1 MRPVL
6 LLSILFAVPA
16 HASPG
21 AIDLDALA
29 ASAGELGF
37 SPPPADIAVPPP
49 PRPAAFA
56 PVAASAAAFSR
67 VSLAG
72 LLDRHWTA
80 VDWFDDVSGRTYAAG
95 TLDVD
100 GSAWL
105 VVSPPGRAPLLV
117 KVERGM
123 SASWTAGGRRYSLD
137 LDVSIFRPRLNNLF
151 EIKDAD
157 SGATL
162 WRSRIGDLFRKT
174 DAAGLAVSIAGRPY
188 RLFLSRL
195 PDASARPAAPSDR
208 IGVCLVYD
216 GADASSDGF
225 ESYRF
230 LLSDLESTPRSVRLH
245 GGDRAILS
253 VSSDGGELTVSD

>member
-1 MRPVL
+1 MKPAL
-6 LLSILFAVPA
+6 LLSIALAVPA
-16 HASPG
+16 HALPG

-29 ASAGELGF
+29 ASAGESGF
-37 SPPPADIAVPPP
+37 SLPPGAIAVPPP
-49 PRPAAFA
+49 SPTAAFV
-56 PVAASAAAFSR
+56 PVSASAAAFSR

-80 VDWFDDVSGRTYAAG
+80 VDWFDDAAGRTYVAG
-95 TLDVD
+95 TLGVD

-105 VVSPPGRAPLLV
+105 VVSPSGRAPLLV

-123 SASWTAGGRRYSLD
+123 SASWMVGGRRYSLD
-137 LDVSIFRPRLNNLF
+137 LDVSIFRARLNNLF

-157 SGATL
+157 TRATL
-162 WRSRIGDLFRKT
+162 WRSRIIDVFRKT
-174 DAAGLAVSIAGRPY
+174 GAAGLAVSIAGRPY
-188 RLFLSRL
+188 RLFVSRL
-195 PDASARPAAPSDR
+195 PDASVRPAAPSDR

-216 GADASSDGF
+216 GADAPSDGF

-230 LLSDLESTPRSVRLH
+230 LLSDLESSPRSARLH
-245 GGDRAILS
+245 GGDQAILS

>member
-1 MRPVL
+1 MKPVL
-6 LLSILFAVPA
+6 LLSIALAVPV
-16 HASPG
+16 HALPG

-29 ASAGELGF
+29 ASAGEFGF
-37 SPPPADIAVPPP
+37 SLPPGGIAVPPP
-49 PRPAAFA
+49 PRPPASAAIAA
-56 PVAASAAAFSR
+56 PVAAYQR

-72 LLDRHWTA
+72 LLDRYWTE
-80 VDWFDDVSGRTYAAG
+80 VDWFDDAAGRTYISG

-100 GSAWL
+100 GSPWL
-105 VVSPPGRAPLLV
+105 VVAPCGRAPLMV

-123 SASWTAGGRRYSLD
+123 SASWAAGGHRYSLD
-137 LDVSIFRPRLNNLF
+137 LDVSIFRARLNNLF

-174 DAAGLAVSIAGRPY
+174 DATGTAVSIAGRPY

-195 PDASARPAAPSDR
+195 PDVSVRPAGASDR
-208 IGVCLVYD
+208 IGVCLIYD
-216 GADASSDGF
+216 GADAQSDGF

-230 LLSDLESTPRSVRLH
+230 VLSDLESSPRAVRLH
-245 GGDRAILS
+245 GGDQAVLS
-253 VSSDGGELTVSD
+253 VSSDGSELTVSY